1 MHTEMRRLLWW
12 CLSLSS
18 AVVTMAHGGGNV
30 TYDSRSLVINGKHEI
45 IFSGSIHYPRST
57 PKSFEFNPRT
67 GGSAISFL
75 DTMWP
80 YLISKAR
87 AGGLD
92 AIDTYVFWNLHEPQQ
107 GQYDFSGRKDLVKF
121 IKEVHA
127 QGLYVCLRIG
137 PFIESEWT
145 YGGLPFWLHDVPG
158 IVFRSDNEPFKYH
171 MERYAK
177 MIVKMLKAEKLYA
190 SQGGP
195 IILSQIE
202 NEYKNVEAAFHEKG
216 PPYVK
221 WAAKMAVGLQT
232 GVPWVMCKQDDAPD
246 PVINA
251 CNGLRCGE
259 TFSGPNSPRKP
270 AIWTENWTTV
280 YQVYGKETR
289 SRSAEDIAFHTAL
302 FIAKGGSFVNYY
314 MYHGGTNFGRTAA
327 EYVPTSYYDQ
337 APIDEYGLLRQP
349 KHGHMKELHAS
360 IKLCR
365 KPLLSSKWT
374 NFSLGH
380 LQEAFVFE
388 RNSHECAAFLV
399 NHDGRSNATTVH
411 FKGLSYKLPPKSIS
425 ILPDCK
431 TVAFNTA
438 QVSTQYGTR
447 LGTRR
452 QKFDSIKQWKEY
464 KEYIPSFDKSS
475 FRANML
481 LEHMN
486 TTKDSSDYLWYTFR
500 FHQNSSNAHSVL
512 TVNSLGHNLHAFVN
526 GEFIGSAHGSHDN
539 KSFTLQ
545 RSLPLK
551 RGTNYVSLLSVMT
564 GLPDGGAYLERRV
577 AGLRRVTIQRQ
588 HELHDFTT
596 YLWGYKVGLSGENI
610 QLHRNDASV
619 KAYWSRYASSSQPLT
634 WYKTIFDAPV
644 GNDPVA
650 LNLASMGKGEAWV
663 NGQSIGRYWVSFL
676 DSDGNPYQTW
686 NHIPRSFLK
695 PSGNLLVLLE
705 EEKGNPLGISIGTMS
720 TTKVCGHVSSSYPPP
735 VISWQGEN
743 QINGNRKRNHG
754 RRPRV
759 QLRCPRGRKIS
770 SVLFSSFGTPSGD
783 CETYATG
790 SCHASNSRAI
800 VEKACLG
807 KERCSI
813 PVSSKNFHGD
823 PCPGIAKSLLVDA
836 KCS

>member
-1 MHTEMRRLLWW
+1 MRRLLWW

-57 PKSFEFNPRT
+57 PQSFEFNPRT

-75 DTMWP
+75 DTIILTPELMWP

-202 NEYKNVEAAFHEKG
+202 NEYKN
-216 PPYVK
+216 
-221 WAAKMAVGLQT
+221 
-232 GVPWVMCKQDDAPD
+232 
-246 PVINA
+246 INA

-314 MYHGGTNFGRTAA
+314 MVCFSFSW
-327 EYVPTSYYDQ
+327 PSYSNVSFQVFDKSDL
-337 APIDEYGLLRQP
+337 PSGCLGLLRQP

-438 QVSTQYGTR
+438 QVSTQFGTR
-447 LGTRR
+447 LATRR
-452 QKFDSIKQWKEY
+452 QKFDSIEQWKEY

-596 YLWGYKVGLSGENI
+596 YLWGYRVGLSGENI

-634 WYKTIFDAPV
+634 WYK
-644 GNDPVA
+644 
-650 LNLASMGKGEAWV
+650 
-663 NGQSIGRYWVSFL
+663 
-676 DSDGNPYQTW
+676 TW

-735 VISWQGEN
+735 
-743 QINGNRKRNHG
+743 
-754 RRPRV
+754 
-759 QLRCPRGRKIS
+759 
-770 SVLFSSFGTPSGD
+770 
-783 CETYATG
+783 
-790 SCHASNSRAI
+790 
-800 VEKACLG
+800 ACLG

>member
-1 MHTEMRRLLWW
+1 M
-12 CLSLSS
+12 
-18 AVVTMAHGGGNV
+18 
-30 TYDSRSLVINGKHEI
+30 
-45 IFSGSIHYPRST
+45 
-57 PKSFEFNPRT
+57 
-67 GGSAISFL
+67 
-75 DTMWP
+75 
-80 YLISKAR
+80 
-87 AGGLD
+87 
-92 AIDTYVFWNLHEPQQ
+92 
-107 GQYDFSGRKDLVKF
+107 
-121 IKEVHA
+121 
-127 QGLYVCLRIG
+127 
-137 PFIESEWT
+137 
-145 YGGLPFWLHDVPG
+145 
-158 IVFRSDNEPFKYH
+158 
-171 MERYAK
+171 
-177 MIVKMLKAEKLYA
+177 
-190 SQGGP
+190 
-195 IILSQIE
+195 
-202 NEYKNVEAAFHEKG
+202 
-216 PPYVK
+216 
-221 WAAKMAVGLQT
+221 
-232 GVPWVMCKQDDAPD
+232 
-246 PVINA
+246 
-251 CNGLRCGE
+251 
-259 TFSGPNSPRKP
+259 
-270 AIWTENWTTV
+270 
-280 YQVYGKETR
+280 
-289 SRSAEDIAFHTAL
+289 
-302 FIAKGGSFVNYY
+302 
-314 MYHGGTNFGRTAA
+314 
-327 EYVPTSYYDQ
+327 
-337 APIDEYGLLRQP
+337 LRQP

-447 LGTRR
+447 LATRR
-452 QKFDSIKQWKEY
+452 QKFDSIEQWKEY

-551 RGTNYVSLLSVMT
+551 RGTNDVSLLSVMT

-596 YLWGYKVGLSGENI
+596 YLWGYRVGLSGENI

>member
-1 MHTEMRRLLWW
+1 MSWMLWW
-12 CLSLSS
+12 SLSLSAS
-18 AVVTMAHGGGNV
+18 AIVIMAHGGSNV
-30 TYDSRSLVINGKHEI
+30 TYDSRSLVINGKHKI

-57 PKSFEFNPRT
+57 PQ
-67 GGSAISFL
+67 
-75 DTMWP
+75 MWP

-107 GQYDFSGRKDLVKF
+107 GQSDFSGRKDLVRF
-121 IKEVHA
+121 IREVHA

-145 YGGLPFWLHDVPG
+145 YGIKLLSSFPFVNWQ
-158 IVFRSDNEPFKYH
+158 YH
-171 MERYAK
+171 MKRYAK

-202 NEYKNVEAAFHEKG
+202 NEYGNVEAAFHEKG

-221 WAAKMAVGLQT
+221 WAAKMAVGLHT

-246 PVINA
+246 PV
-251 CNGLRCGE
+251 
-259 TFSGPNSPRKP
+259 
-270 AIWTENWTTV
+270 
-280 YQVYGKETR
+280 
-289 SRSAEDIAFHTAL
+289 
-302 FIAKGGSFVNYY
+302 
-314 MYHGGTNFGRTAA
+314 YHGGTNFGRTAA

-337 APIDEYGLLRQP
+337 APLDEYGLLRQP
-349 KHGHMKELHAS
+349 KHGHLKELHAA

-365 KPLLSSKWT
+365 KPLLSRKGI
-374 NFSLGH
+374 NFSLGQ
-380 LQEAFVFE
+380 LQEAFAFE
-388 RNSHECAAFLV
+388 RNSDECAAFLV
-399 NHDGRSNATTVH
+399 NHDGRSNATVH
-411 FKGLSYKLPPKSIS
+411 FKGSSYKLPPKSIS

-447 LGTRR
+447 VATRR
-452 QKFDSIKQWKEY
+452 HKFDSIEQWKEY
-464 KEYIPSFDKSS
+464 KEYIPSFDESS
-475 FRANML
+475 LRANML

-564 GLPDGGAYLERRV
+564 GLPDAGAYLERRV

-610 QLHRNDASV
+610 QLHRNNASV

-634 WYKTIFDAPV
+634 WYKTVFDAPA

-663 NGQSIGRYWVSFL
+663 NGRSIGRYWVSFL
-676 DSDGNPYQTW
+676 DSDGNPYQTR

-695 PSGNLLVLLE
+695 PSGNLLVILE
-705 EEKGNPLGISIGTMS
+705 EERGNPLGISLGTMS
-720 TTKVCGHVSSSYPPP
+720 ITKVCGYVSISHPPP

-743 QINGNRKRNHG
+743 QINGTRKRKYG
-754 RRPRV
+754 RRPKV

-783 CETYATG
+783 CETYAIG
-790 SCHASNSRAI
+790 SCHASNSRAT

-813 PVSSKNFHGD
+813 PVSSKNFKGD

-836 KCS
+836 KCA

>member
-1 MHTEMRRLLWW
+1 MSWMLWW
-12 CLSLSS
+12 SLSLSAS
-18 AVVTMAHGGGNV
+18 AMVIMAHGGSNV
-30 TYDSRSLVINGKHEI
+30 TYDSRSLVINGKHKI

-57 PKSFEFNPRT
+57 PQ
-67 GGSAISFL
+67 
-75 DTMWP
+75 MWP

-107 GQYDFSGRKDLVKF
+107 GQYDFSGRKDLVRF
-121 IKEVHA
+121 IKEVNA

-158 IVFRSDNEPFKYH
+158 IVFRSDNKPFKYH

-202 NEYKNVEAAFHEKG
+202 NEYGNVEAAFHEKG

-221 WAAKMAVGLQT
+221 WAAKMAVGLHT

-270 AIWTENWTTV
+270 AIWTENWTSV
-280 YQVYGKETR
+280 YQTYGKETR
-289 SRSAEDIAFHTAL
+289 SRSAEDIAFHAAL

-337 APIDEYGLLRQP
+337 APLDEYGLLRQP
-349 KHGHMKELHAS
+349 KHGHLKELHAA

-365 KPLLSSKWT
+365 KPLLSRKWI
-374 NFSLGH
+374 NFSLGQ
-380 LQEAFVFE
+380 LQEAFAFE
-388 RNSHECAAFLV
+388 RNSDECAAFLV
-399 NHDGRSNATTVH
+399 NHDGRSNATVH
-411 FKGLSYKLPPKSIS
+411 FKGSSYKLPPKSIS

-447 LGTRR
+447 LATRR
-452 QKFDSIKQWKEY
+452 HKFDSIEQWKEY

-475 FRANML
+475 LRANML

-526 GEFIGSAHGSHDN
+526 GEFIGSAHGSHEN

-564 GLPDGGAYLERRV
+564 GLPDAGAYLERRV

-610 QLHRNDASV
+610 QLHRNNASV
-619 KAYWSRYASSSQPLT
+619 KAYWSRYASSSRPLT
-634 WYKTIFDAPV
+634 WYKTIFDAPA

-663 NGQSIGRYWVSFL
+663 NGRSIGRYWVSFL
-676 DSDGNPYQTW
+676 DSDGKPYQTW

-695 PSGNLLVLLE
+695 PSGNLLVILE
-705 EEKGNPLGISIGTMS
+705 EERGNPLGISLGTMS
-720 TTKVCGHVSSSYPPP
+720 ITKVCGHVSISHPPP
-735 VISWQGEN
+735 LISWQGEN
-743 QINGNRKRNHG
+743 QITGTRKRKYG
-754 RRPRV
+754 RRPKV

-783 CETYATG
+783 CETYAIG
-790 SCHASNSRAI
+790 SCHASNSRAT

-813 PVSSKNFHGD
+813 PVSSKNFKGD

-836 KCS
+836 KCA